1 MRKYQ
6 LELDEEQAKIIQRAL
21 DLYMRVGTGQI
32 EHPVCDAL
40 TRAMFDVST
49 DQFCAARDELAI
61 VSEKLTGYSSNASR
75 CIGSPDLP
83 NEFKRACDIHDVIRH
98 RIAWDRNPEG
108 GIGVSFLGPFH
119 WGEGDL
125 PKIKKVEN

>member
-21 DLYMRVGTGQI
+21 DLYMRIGLGQI
-32 EHPVCDAL
+32 EYPVCDAI
-40 TRAMFDVST
+40 TRARFDVSI
-49 DQFCAARDELAI
+49 DQFCAARDELA
-61 VSEKLTGYSSNASR
+61 VVGEKLTGYASNASR
-75 CIGSPDLP
+75 GIGSPELP

-98 RIAWDRNPEG
+98 RIAWDRSPEG
-108 GIGVSFLGPFH
+108 GMGVSFYDPLH

-125 PKIKKVEN
+125 PKIKKVED